1 MVSESVW
8 CDCADDLSSVVS
20 EVVLW
25 LLVKVCLCCRLTR
38 LWRRPVSSL
47 LKIRFLETD
56 EAFSLRGETLQ
67 RAIDEDRRR
76 GLVPVMV
83 NESLRES
90 AVSPLLCCCVTV
102 CVCPAAVCDA
112 RLHRCVFV

>member
-1 MVSESVW
+1 VEK
-8 CDCADDLSSVVS
+8 AGLI
-20 EVVLW
+20 
-25 LLVKVCLCCRLTR
+25 
-38 LWRRPVSSL
+38 SL

-90 AVSPLLCCCVTV
+90 AV
-102 CVCPAAVCDA
+102 
-112 RLHRCVFV
+112 